1 MAGGD
6 LPPPPGSGVRGQS
19 LLYVKCDNPPGR
31 RRTGPGDWCQTALVV
46 RFRYSKE
53 ILEKFPAT
61 CGGVVHATG
70 LANTDT
76 PPDLLTV
83 YQAEQHLV
91 RDRLGDAP
99 LSEIPSLTAWR
110 RTFSAFGVKPT
121 QYRNAAEAL
130 LRRLTKQGDI
140 PSINLL
146 VDLANLVSLRYHL
159 PVAVF
164 DQQMVTGTTTVRF
177 AEGNEHFTDLGSETM
192 SNPQPG
198 EVVFVDDA
206 GIVSARRWCWRQSDQ
221 SAARAGTV
229 DVLITVEGQH
239 HDAVLDVTRATADI
253 EHLLS
258 LHQPQ
263 AALASAILSA
273 GSNSFPP

>member
-1 MAGGD
+1 MGWWRSFPATRSGCVRSIRLD
-6 LPPPPGSGVRGQS
+6 VNCHHPPGG
-19 LLYVKCDNPPGR
+19 
-31 RRTGPGDWCQTALVV
+31 RRTGSGDSCQTASVV
-46 RFRYSKE
+46 RFRYSNE
-53 ILEKFPAT
+53 ILERFPAT

-239 HDAVLDVTRATADI
+239 DDAELDVTRATEDLK
-253 EHLLS
+253 HLLS

-263 AALASAILSA
+263 ADLASAILSA

>member
-1 MAGGD
+1 MI
-6 LPPPPGSGVRGQS
+6 
-19 LLYVKCDNPPGR
+19 
-31 RRTGPGDWCQTALVV
+31 
-46 RFRYSKE
+46 RFRYSSE
-53 ILEKFPAT
+53 ILDTFPAT

-76 PPDLLTV
+76 PPDLFAA

-99 LSEIPSLTAWR
+99 LSAIPSLAAWR
-110 RTFSAFGVKPT
+110 RTFSVFGVKPT

-164 DQQMVTGTTTVRF
+164 DQQRVTGTTTVRF
-177 AEGNEHFTDLGSETM
+177 AEGNEHFTDLGSEGL

-206 GIVSARRWCWRQSDQ
+206 GLVSARRWCWRQSDQ

-239 HDAVLDVTRATADI
+239 PQAELDVTRATEDL
-253 EHLLS
+253 EQLLS
-258 LHQPQ
+258 THQPQ
-263 AALASAILSA
+263 AYLASAILSV
-273 GSNSFPP
+273 GSSRFPP